1 MKSIKS
7 KVLVSLLA
15 FALAVTSVGVPSVSA
30 EAATN
35 KKAVK
40 SVTLKVKNKK
50 VNKKTTT
57 LQVGKTLT
65 VKTTVNP
72 SSAKKSIS
80 YKTSNKKIATVSKKG
95 KVKGIKAGTA
105 KITVTVTGKNKKKKS
120 AWFKVKVTKKST
132 AKATP
137 KPTAPQEVAVTKVT
151 LSASATTIAAG
162 QTAQVY
168 ADIQPT
174 NATNKSLTYTSSD
187 ETVATITNT
196 GIVTALKDGEATI
209 TATAANGV
217 KGTLKITVKTVQPT
231 SMSLNVSTLDLAVGG
246 TSVLSTVFV
255 PANTTERNVVWSSSE
270 ESVAKVDNN
279 GTVTATG
286 EGTATIT
293 ATSENGLIARCTV
306 NVKAKT
312 NDNTNGVTISVAN
325 SLKAYENTVFTGNN
339 ADVKVRV
346 YKDGKPVGNTDV
358 TLKMEHKSADN
369 YWYISNNQST
379 TSTVKTDSQGI
390 ASFTISLMPGCD
402 FNATDGVMGGYLLT
416 ATATGAST
424 TAQAPLTFARFT
436 VGSKYGHEIVDIESD
451 EYCFSN
457 ITVNNVLTDLV
468 QGENAAAAGE
478 PETKTIER
486 RMINENSENELIG
499 TSEYVVSQQS
509 STLGTADHAVTFNA
523 APLIEYPEVITGT
536 DDDNY
541 MRYVNYTSGEY
552 DIYDTTQSTYIKEV
566 PTNLNWAKLQ
576 FGSVSVSQHAA
587 LKIDVFANYDE
598 NGKPIGDAIASYAII
613 GEHLESDFG
622 FQIPIQKLASEAGV
636 EDFLLIKV
644 YIQTEG
650 QVDLDKAKLGFTLDY
665 IGGNYVGT
673 SKYKEISEPYE
684 EASIEWMKVN
694 APGTDDD
701 SILTASYQ
709 SKVKMTEAEALAYGI
724 DTTNKDSN
732 YFKATVEYKI
742 PNYPHIGDA
751 YVTVTKQNKE
761 VEYFMIP
768 TYTDNNENKLMTSV
782 KAYRA
787 SDEEALNY
795 VGTMTSDDYTVT
807 VNSEKSGV
815 TEVYGYLTVPELNYL
830 TKEERRLFAYVNWA
844 PNPEEKERPVTDFY
858 ALVGQTITIDAL
870 VTDNNGNKKS
880 DEEVSFYL
888 NRDLDDEVKL
898 TKDTLVS
905 GVTITNDSSKFD
917 DTKYTVKTDA
927 TGVAHITFRSDSY
940 ANGIFVKDLSA
951 KCPGY
956 NVTISVDGVEAT
968 YAKLYWI
975 APGLSFT
982 DQTEI
987 KAEEAKDQAG
997 AATQVKTTTVSYQQA
1012 SKEAVQTAD
1021 ESQEKF
1027 VGTKWKIGYNFVGY
1041 ITGSAV
1047 ASTLE
1052 EAEAQN
1058 FSNVVISGLG
1068 ADVNLWKYGTKKTA
1082 PNGTEIDAES
1092 KKKED
1097 ASIKVTSEKVGTDL
1111 VEAILDS
1118 TTISKEAN
1126 ITFTLL
1132 NDAGQVIKTV
1142 KNSGKG
1148 DTTAHVGLNVPIKWK
1163 PADMLYEI
1171 IAPSGK
1177 NFAVVGEERED
1188 VVYVKVFDSRDNMLD
1203 GYEVKWTVKKTDADG
1218 NAEDI
1223 TAEVVE
1229 YMGKDGA
1236 FDTSKNGLVAIR
1248 YKAPKEK
1255 CLYEFT
1261 ATVEGNDTKPMSINY
1276 EEKVPSTNDLGMQ
1289 TAEVDEDT
1297 QSIIVT
1303 LSDKVNPET
1312 ILADMFTVMD
1322 DTGKLYTVTVDS
1334 VNNNVITLK
1343 LANGINSN
1351 AKYFNV
1357 TYNEIVEDLDMG
1369 TTACRMVSSG
1379 TSPVIMKNGFTVTAY
1394 TSALPTIKYNAG
1406 TVTATKNTLYD
1417 GAYVIFTYGTTVKSV
1432 LVTGNTATDAGA
1444 AAAEEVVAYTGNVST
1459 AINAEAEAEVVEEV
1473 VETEA
1478 TAE

>member
-1 MKSIKS
+1 M
-7 KVLVSLLA
+7 A
-15 FALAVTSVGVPSVSA
+15 FALAVTSVGGPSVTA

-40 SVTLKVKNKK
+40 SVTLKVNNKK
-50 VNKKTTT
+50 VNKKTTK

-120 AWFKVKVTKKST
+120 AWFKVKVEKKKST
-132 AKATP
+132 AKATATP
-137 KPTAPQEVAVTKVT
+137 KPTTAPQEVAVTKVT

-196 GIVTALKDGEATI
+196 GIVTALKDGETTI

-217 KGTLKITVKTVQPT
+217 KGTLEISVKTVQPT

-255 PANTTERNVVWSSSE
+255 PANTTERNVTWSSSE

-286 EGTATIT
+286 EGKATIT
-293 ATSENGLIARCTV
+293 ATSENGLTATCTV

-358 TLKMEHKSADN
+358 TLKMQHKSADN

-436 VGSKYGHEIVDIESD
+436 VGSKYGHESVDIESD

-468 QGENAAAAGE
+468 QGENAAAADE
-478 PETKTIER
+478 PVTKTIER

-509 STLGTADHAVTFNA
+509 STAGTTDHAVTFNA

-541 MRYVNYTSGEY
+541 MKYVNYTSGEY
-552 DIYDTTQSTYIKEV
+552 DVYDTTQSTYIQEV

-684 EASIEWMKVN
+684 EASIEWKKVN

-724 DTTNKDSN
+724 DTTNKNSN
-732 YFKATVEYKI
+732 YYKATVEYKI

-982 DQTEI
+982 DQTEV

-997 AATQVKTTTVSYQQA
+997 AATQVETTTVSYQQA
-1012 SKEAVQTAD
+1012 SKEAVQTAE

-1041 ITGSAV
+1041 VTGSAV

-1052 EAEAQN
+1052 EAETQN

-1082 PNGTEIDAES
+1082 PNGTEIDAEN

-1097 ASIKVTSEKVGTDL
+1097 ASIKITSEKVGTDL

-1118 TTISKEAN
+1118 TTISKDAN

-1223 TAEVVE
+1223 TAEIVE
-1229 YMGKDGA
+1229 YMGKDA
-1236 FDTSKNGLVAIR
+1236 AVDTSKNGLVAIR

-1312 ILADMFTVMD
+1312 VLADMFTVMD
-1322 DTGKLYTVTVDS
+1322 DTGKPYTVTVDS

-1343 LANGINSN
+1343 LANAINSS
-1351 AKYFNV
+1351 AKYLNV

-1379 TSPVIMKNGFTVTAY
+1379 TSPVIMENGFTVTAY
-1394 TSALPTIKYNAG
+1394 ASALPTIKYNAG
-1406 TVTATKNTLYD
+1406 AVTATKNTLYD

-1432 LVTGNTATDAGA
+1432 LVTGSTAVDADA
-1444 AAAEEVVAYTGNVST
+1444 VAAEEVVAYTGNVST
-1459 AINAEAEAEVVEEV
+1459 AINAEAEAEVVEEGVEATEVV
-1473 VETEA
+1473 VE
-1478 TAE
+1478 